1 MYLIWC
7 DCRRAGWLA
16 DWLPDTW
23 LYFMP
28 MSAVLIH
35 LNLTHTHARD
45 LLIHGL
51 NVEYI
56 EHHHHHRRQCTH
68 PLSGILS
75 AGILY
80 FKYLQISTNMHT
92 SHYLLRFTERWCND
106 ARGTFWKFI
115 TANGAHTHT
124 SQRIRNCLL
133 YSFYIYPCW
142 HFPVHS
148 LSHWMMDR
156 CKEKRKRNV
165 LVHVSLFRC
174 ILWHYNTASVVVI
187 QCVCVSFS
195 LCFAFRLA
203 ISMRCRWWYHFII
216 IWARRRQDN
225 RTTMCDVRS
234 LGSLCVIHIFMG
246 NARRNGASV

>member
-1 MYLIWC
+1 MQWC
-7 DCRRAGWLA
+7 TRHFLEVYYCER
-16 DWLPDTW
+16 
-23 LYFMP
+23 
-28 MSAVLIH
+28 
-35 LNLTHTHARD
+35 
-45 LLIHGL
+45 
-51 NVEYI
+51 
-56 EHHHHHRRQCTH
+56 CT
-68 PLSGILS
+68 
-75 AGILY
+75 
-80 FKYLQISTNMHT
+80 
-92 SHYLLRFTERWCND
+92 
-106 ARGTFWKFI
+106 
-115 TANGAHTHT
+115 HTHT

-156 CKEKRKRNV
+156 CEEKRKRNV

-225 RTTMCDVRS
+225 RTTMCDVRT
-234 LGSLCVIHIFMG
+234 LGSLCVIHIFYG
-246 NARRNGASV
+246 ECTPQWSECISIVYKIIIIHNPVIKTTEAKREGESCLSCCITSWSKTKTILPFW